1 MVCFVSGRASLHGLT
16 SQRSSQRGR
25 RVLRRSR
32 PPPRAGTDLHGAA
45 FDRGCGTDQ
54 HGGLVEVIFPLLRG
68 LLLARGRPAVQSVI
82 TANSQ
87 NKDHIRM

>member
-45 FDRGCGTDQ
+45 CG
-54 HGGLVEVIFPLLRG
+54 LAEFIFPLLRG
-68 LLLARGRPAVQSVI
+68 LLLARDRPAVQSVI
-82 TANSQ
+82 TANSH